1 MSTVA
6 ESATPEPPSNDKMV
20 VDGSTDGTV
29 TVRAQG
35 ALNADAFAAA
45 PLPHVRAI
53 GDLGYRLTVRA
64 STVVQRKLALLGL
77 DSVVTPVLPPLSCPS
92 HLAPQTRPQSL
103 FLAWGGGVAA
113 GEGVLPV
120 GTVPPEQD
128 TPSSWSSRAR
138 FMSSGVEAARLKAMS
153 RRGGS
158 SLVVTENKQ
167 LRAARERTEST

>member
-6 ESATPEPPSNDKMV
+6 ESATSEPPSNDKMV
-20 VDGSTDGTV
+20 VDGPTDGTV
-29 TVRAQG
+29 TVRAQC

-64 STVVQRKLALLGL
+64 SAVVQRKLALLGL
-77 DSVVTPVLPPLSCPS
+77 DSVVTPVLPPLSCPF
-92 HLAPQTRPQSL
+92 APRSTNATSEPVPGL
-103 FLAWGGGVAA
+103 GWGVAA

-128 TPSSWSSRAR
+128 TPAQ
-138 FMSSGVEAARLKAMS
+138 
-153 RRGGS
+153 
-158 SLVVTENKQ
+158 LVLAGALHV
-167 LRAARERTEST
+167 LGR

>member
-1 MSTVA
+1 
-6 ESATPEPPSNDKMV
+6 MV

-45 PLPHVRAI
+45 LLPHVRAI
-53 GDLGYRLTVRA
+53 GDLGYWLTVRA
-64 STVVQRKLALLGL
+64 SAVVQRKLALLGL
-77 DSVVTPVLPPLSCPS
+77 NSVVM
-92 HLAPQTRPQSL
+92 
-103 FLAWGGGVAA
+103 FLAWGGSVAA
-113 GEGVLPV
+113 AEGVLPV

-128 TPSSWSSRAR
+128 TPPSWSSRAR
-138 FMSSGVEAARLKAMS
+138 FMSSGVETARLKAMS